1 MELTQIPATQL
12 VPHENNAHSEL
23 RGIDALAK
31 TVAYLGIIEPL
42 IVLPADE
49 DGRHTIVAGHRRHAA
64 ATQVGLDTVPCI
76 VVDDPGAANQLVTML
91 AENLHRDD
99 LTVLEEAQT
108 YQQLTLLDW
117 EPERIAQATG
127 SDLDRVQQSLTL
139 HKLPEQVQQA
149 AHAGQV
155 DLVSAAALAEFTHD
169 PKVIER
175 IMKKAGGHWSVQHLI
190 AEERHRQGAKD
201 TIERLKAELV
211 LAGVKVTP
219 RPDFHSEGCT
229 AVRLEHLVDADGH
242 PVDAET
248 VKSEPGF
255 AAYINRDY
263 GAKAE
268 YYCPDPAAVGLRPAP
283 NSSAAHRA
291 ERDARD
297 AESEARRAAWE
308 AATGVRT
315 DFLLSRFGTAKGAKI
330 LFRPALR
337 ELAATSMRL
346 PYNEYAHLADALCG
360 CEIRELPENA
370 GMDRLTRATVARW
383 LARCEENLSGLV
395 LGRWGDL
402 DHALAYL
409 DLLVT
414 EGYELA
420 EVEAEVRQSI
430 TDRLAEKE
438 EEEVEEE
445 DTEEDEGDGD
455 ASETDADVE
464 TEAVAEDEADV
475 VPNSADLGDADAE
488 RKLEAVLSPSGWH
501 RKHGAAP
508 MRSCSSE
515 TCRFAPCRRMRL
527 PRLHLQNR

>member
-1 MELTQIPATQL
+1 MELTQIAPAQL

-23 RGIDALAK
+23 RGIDALAQ

-42 IVLPADE
+42 VVLPADE
-49 DGRHTIVAGHRRHAA
+49 DGNHTIVAGHRRHAA
-64 ATQVGLDTVPCI
+64 ATQVGLETVPCV
-76 VVDDPGAANQLVTML
+76 VVDDSGAADQLVTML
-91 AENLHRDD
+91 VENLHRDD

-127 SDLDRVQQSLTL
+127 RNLDRVEQSLTL

-155 DLVSAAALAEFTHD
+155 DLVSAAALAEFAHE

-190 AEERHRQGAKD
+190 AEERHRQQAKD
-201 TIERLKAELV
+201 TLDRLKAELV

-229 AVRLEHLVDADGH
+229 AVRLEHLVDAEGNA
-242 PVDAET
+242 VDAEA
-248 VKSEPGF
+248 VRSEPGF

-268 YYCPDPAAVGLRPAP
+268 FYCLDPAAVGLRPAP
-283 NSSAAHRA
+283 GSHAANRA
-291 ERDARD
+291 EHEARD
-297 AESEARRAAWE
+297 AEIEARRTAWG
-308 AATGVRT
+308 AATAVRT

-330 LFRPALR
+330 LFRTALR
-337 ELAATSMRL
+337 ELASTAMRL
-346 PYNEYAHLADALCG
+346 PYNEYAELADALCG

-370 GMDRLTRATVARW
+370 GIDRLTRAAVARW
-383 LARCEENLSGLV
+383 LARSEENLSGLV

-420 EVEAEVRQSI
+420 EVEAEVHQSI
-430 TDRLAEKE
+430 TDRLAEE
-438 EEEVEEE
+438 NEEDEEEVA
-445 DTEEDEGDGD
+445 EEDEGDGD
-455 ASETDADVE
+455 APESDANVE
-464 TEAVAEDEADV
+464 TEAVEEDETGLGEIEPD
-475 VPNSADLGDADAE
+475 PADLVEADATRE
-488 RKLEAVLSPSGWH
+488 LEAV
-501 RKHGAAP
+501 
-508 MRSCSSE
+508 
-515 TCRFAPCRRMRL
+515 
-527 PRLHLQNR
+527 